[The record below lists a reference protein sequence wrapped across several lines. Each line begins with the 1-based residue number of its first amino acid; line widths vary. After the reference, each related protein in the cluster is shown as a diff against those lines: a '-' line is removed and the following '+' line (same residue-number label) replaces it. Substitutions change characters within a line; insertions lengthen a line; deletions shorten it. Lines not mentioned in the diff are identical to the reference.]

1 MTLHRKVQIVK
12 TETLR
17 QIELG
22 VECIDNQLVAVAA
35 VGRRHAAVGRSLFDA
50 EFAQHA
56 RPAIRALHIIRGG
69 DAVVFRYR
77 CARQIGNQPETFAI
91 T

>member
-17 QIELG
+17 QVQLGIER
-22 VECIDNQLVAVAA
+22 IDNQLVAVAA

-50 EFAQHA
+50 EFSQHA